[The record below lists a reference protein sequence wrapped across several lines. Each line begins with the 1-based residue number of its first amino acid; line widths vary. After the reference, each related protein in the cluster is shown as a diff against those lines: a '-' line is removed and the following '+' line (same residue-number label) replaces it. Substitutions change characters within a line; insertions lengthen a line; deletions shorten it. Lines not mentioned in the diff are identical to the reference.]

1 MRVLIG
7 VTGSIAAYK
16 AAELVSELKK
26 SGWDITVVM
35 TEHAQHL
42 VGPATFRA
50 LSGGEV
56 RTDLFE
62 RWPGRPIHIDL
73 AAGHDVIAVVP
84 ATANVIGKIA
94 AGICDDLLSTVV
106 LSSKAPVVIAP
117 AMNEAMYLNP
127 AVQANIE
134 TLRARGYTF
143 VEPESGWLACGSTGK
158 GRLAALD
165 ALVAAIVD
173 AAAGRGD
180 LKGRKVIVTGGPTL
194 EPIDAVRFI
203 SNRSSGKMAAALARV
218 AVRRGA
224 DTVMVMG
231 PTSVSRPAGVSVLD
245 VETGADM
252 QRVCTREWQ
261 DADCMI
267 MAAAV
272 CDFRP
277 RRVEAGKIKRRD
289 GLTLEL
295 ESSEDIIAG
304 LASGK
309 AGRVLVGFALET
321 ENEIEEGKR
330 KLRDKGLDLVVVN
343 NPLREGAGF
352 GGDTN
357 TGHLIFRDGRVEN
370 IPLMTKLDL
379 AEKIFDA
386 VASLLGGAAQVR

>member
-16 AAELVSELKK
+16 AAEVVSELKK
-26 SGWDITVVM
+26 SGWEITVVM

-42 VGPATFRA
+42 IGPATFRG

-56 RTDLFE
+56 RLDLFE

-73 AAGHDVIAVVP
+73 ATDHDVIAIVP
-84 ATANVIGKIA
+84 ATANIIGKIA
-94 AGICDDLLSTVV
+94 GGICDDLLSTVV
-106 LSSKAPVVIAP
+106 LSTRAPVVMAP

-134 TLRARGYTF
+134 VLKQRGYRF
-143 VEPESGWLACGSTGK
+143 VEPEIGWLACGSTGK
-158 GRLAALD
+158 GRLGSLD
-165 ALVAAIVD
+165 AVVAAISD
-173 AAAGRGD
+173 AAAGRDD
-180 LKGRKVIVTGGPTL
+180 LKGKKIVITGGPTL

-224 DTVMVMG
+224 ETVLVMG
-231 PTSVSRPAGVSVLD
+231 PSSVPRPAGARVVA
-245 VETGADM
+245 VESGADM
-252 QRVCTREWQ
+252 ERACRKEWE
-261 DADCMI
+261 DTDCMV

-277 RRVEAGKIKRRD
+277 RQVEPGKLKRRQ

-295 ESSEDIIAG
+295 DPSEDILAG
-304 LASGK
+304 LAPARGK
-309 AGRVLVGFALET
+309 RVLVGFALET
-321 ENEIEEGKR
+321 EDEMEGGKR
-330 KLRDKGLDLVVVN
+330 KLRDKNLDLVMVN

-352 GGDTN
+352 GSDTN
-357 TGHLIFRDGRVEN
+357 AGYLIFRDGRVED
-370 IPLMTKLDL
+370 IPLVSKLDL

-386 VASLLGGAAQVR
+386 VSSLFGSAA